1 MKDKYVSASE
11 LARMGYCER
20 QVGFDAKYGPCP
32 TTHQQNAA
40 RKGQEAHEQFYQE
53 SLRLAKRSARRGPCF
68 VATLALGES
77 QETLALRQFRDLFL
91 RRSLLGRVFIAT
103 YYRYSPKLC
112 QWLQNKPTCLALCR
126 LPLRLLAQL
135 AQRAVNRRLK

>member
-68 VATLALGES
+68 VRNTGI
-77 QETLALRQFRDLFL
+77 
-91 RRSLLGRVFIAT
+91 RREPRNVGTASV
-103 YYRYSPKLC
+103 P
-112 QWLQNKPTCLALCR
+112 
-126 LPLRLLAQL
+126 
-135 AQRAVNRRLK
+135 